1 MTIELARPADLGAV
15 AGARM
20 KVTQRLELVAAAA
33 FAILAILLLREL
45 PFSIG
50 AHVILNTTE
59 GWDAV
64 NASRVFGPGH
74 LYPPPGSMFS
84 DNYPPLSFLLV
95 ALLGKLVGSEM
106 LAGRLLTLAGFAFVT
121 GALPIILRRLGASL
135 PAALLAGG
143 WFLATEAAL
152 GTAYI
157 GAADPQW
164 LGHAF
169 SVAAL
174 LVYVGGEATPS
185 RRLAVVGLAVAAGM
199 VKIIYLAIPAAIAAH
214 VLLYAPRT
222 LPRWIVTGL
231 LVGIAALLACL
242 LAFGMS
248 MVWSIAS
255 LEQARTFSPPKMVA
269 QLLTHLWLFAP
280 ALAGAVLL
288 LALGWR
294 DRRVVL
300 ALLYVAAAWPP
311 AIFFGGGNGTS
322 NSVYFEPAIALA
334 LTVGLL
340 LSHLELRKGAVA
352 SVAALLLLAWTPAA
366 AFARAWPDNRA
377 FHATL
382 GQQIADADREIAFLR
397 AAPGPVFC
405 DTLALCYWAGKP
417 QDIDTWSLG
426 YKIRKGIVP
435 AKRLTDLLD
444 EGYFD
449 VIQIE
454 VAPWRG
460 PRTDLMSSFNLPPEV
475 NEHFRNRYKVLRE
488 SEAGGIILVRR

>member
-1 MTIELARPADLGAV
+1 MELARRAELSGGA
-15 AGARM
+15 AMRASE
-20 KVTQRLELVAAAA
+20 RLELAAAA
-33 FAILAILLLREL
+33 IFAIAALLILRDL
-45 PFSIG
+45 PTSIG
-50 AHVILNTTE
+50 AHVMMNSTE

-64 NASRVFGPGH
+64 NAARVFGPGP
-74 LYPPPGSMFS
+74 LYPPPDSMFS
-84 DNYPPLSFLLV
+84 NNYPPLSFLLS
-95 ALLGKLVGSEM
+95 ATLGKLVGSEM
-106 LAGRLLTLAGFAFVT
+106 LAGRILTVVGFAFVT
-121 GALPIILRRLGASL
+121 GAVPLILRKLGASL

-174 LVYVGGEATPS
+174 LVYVSGEATPS
-185 RRLAVVGLAVAAGM
+185 RRLGVVGLAAAAGM

-231 LVGIAALLACL
+231 VVGGVAVLACL
-242 LAFGMS
+242 LTVGMP
-248 MVWSIAS
+248 MVWSIVS

-300 ALLYVAAAWPP
+300 VLLYVAAAWPP

-322 NSVYFEPAIALA
+322 ASVYFEPAIALA

-340 LSHLELRKGAVA
+340 LTRLDLRKGATT
-352 SVAALLLLAWTPAA
+352 SVMALLLLSWTPGA
-366 AFARAWPDNRA
+366 AFARAWPERRA

-382 GQQIADADREIAFLR
+382 RQQIADADREVAFLR

-417 QDIDTWSLG
+417 QDIDSWSLG